1 MESKSFKSERDT
13 QIVISKKF
21 SIKKGDDVKIT
32 YIENEVSKKIE
43 SAKVEIN
50 DEFVGNFSLEEL
62 EEFLT
67 LFFTEPM

>member
-21 SIKKGDDVKIT
+21 TIKKGDDVKIT
-32 YIENEVSKKIE
+32 YIKNGVSEKIE

-50 DEFVGNFSLEEL
+50 DEFIGKFSLEEL

>member
-21 SIKKGDDVKIT
+21 TIKKGDDVKIT
-32 YIENEVSKKIE
+32 YIKNEVSEKIE

-50 DEFVGNFSLEEL
+50 DEFIGKFSLEEL

>member
-50 DEFVGNFSLEEL
+50 DEFIGNFSLEEL
-62 EEFLT
+62 KEFLT